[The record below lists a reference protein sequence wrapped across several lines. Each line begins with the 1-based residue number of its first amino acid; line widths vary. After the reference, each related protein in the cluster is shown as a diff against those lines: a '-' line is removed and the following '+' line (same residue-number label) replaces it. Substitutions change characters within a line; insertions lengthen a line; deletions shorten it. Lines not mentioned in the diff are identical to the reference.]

1 MHFPLSGDATKRKK
15 LHIKNREQEREGRSG
30 VEWKRAVKGQKFGA
44 REIRVA
50 EDVLEEEKETADLDA
65 QQF

>member
-1 MHFPLSGDATKRKK
+1 M
-15 LHIKNREQEREGRSG
+15 
-30 VEWKRAVKGQKFGA
+30 EWKRAVKGQKFGA